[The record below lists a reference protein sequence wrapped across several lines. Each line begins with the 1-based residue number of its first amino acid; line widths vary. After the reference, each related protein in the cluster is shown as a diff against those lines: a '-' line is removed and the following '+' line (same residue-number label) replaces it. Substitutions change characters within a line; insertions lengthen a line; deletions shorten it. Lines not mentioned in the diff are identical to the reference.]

1 MPTTTI
7 LGVDFSGA
15 KSDSNSWVAT
25 GELTKHK
32 IKVLSYRR
40 ITRLDLTELIK
51 RLPFPTTAAMDFP
64 FSLPKTFAK
73 CVTPQAISMPDI
85 WQAIHKTE
93 FDDFISARDKFVSE
107 HGEIKRWGDSFFPE
121 SYSCLHKANPN
132 MLPMTFRGM
141 QMLHELWKQNPH
153 IPPLAQTS
161 ATTGL
166 TLLEV
171 MPGAAL
177 KALGL
182 PYKGY
187 KNGVHAVQL
196 RKTIL
201 TGLQEQLEL
210 DTSSVNNLLIDC
222 VTNHDCLDALVAMI
236 VAALWNTNC
245 SAFLKPPKPPRPN
258 SKLPQIEGW
267 LFAPIYYVSNSSRKL
282 PT

>member
-15 KSDSNSWVAT
+15 KSDSSTWVAT
-25 GELTKHK
+25 GEVTKGN

-40 ITRLDLTELIK
+40 ITRLDLVELLK
-51 RLPFPTTAAMDFP
+51 GLPFPTTAAMDFP
-64 FSLPKTFAK
+64 FSLPETFARY
-73 CVTPQAISMPDI
+73 VTPAALSMPDV

-93 FDDFISARDKFVSE
+93 LGDFISARDEFVSE

-141 QMLHELWKQNPH
+141 QMLHELWKQNPY
-153 IPPLAQTS
+153 IPPLAPTS
-161 ATTGL
+161 ATTEL
-166 TLLEV
+166 TLLEA

-187 KNGVHAVQL
+187 KNGVNADQL

-201 TGLQEQLEL
+201 AGLQQQLEL
-210 DTSSVNNLLIDC
+210 DTSNVTNLFDDC
-222 VTNHDCLDALVAMI
+222 ATNHDCLDSLVALI
-236 VAALWNTNC
+236 VAALWNINR
-245 SAFLKPPKPPRPN
+245 SAFLKPPKFPHPN

-267 LFAPIYYVSNSSRKL
+267 LFAPVYYVSNSSRML
-282 PT
+282 LT